1 MSPKNSNKEILVVDD
16 DQAIRWTLKEAL
28 QSWGF
33 MPIEA
38 GTVAEATKVFN
49 SHLPSA
55 VLLDIDLPDGSGLD
69 VLREIKSEH
78 HDAIV
83 IMITGNVHIDNTIS
97 ALRGGAYDFIGKPI
111 TLEELR
117 VTIRNAIETHDL
129 RREVDQVRKERAR
142 EFNFRQIVGESTAMK
157 KMLGLA
163 AKVAESDVVSV
174 LLQGE
179 SGTGKDLVAK
189 AIHYGSQRAER
200 PFVAVNCAA
209 LPATLIESE
218 LFGYEKGAFTDAKA
232 RKEGLFE
239 QAEGGTLLLD
249 EIGELELSL
258 QAKLLRVL
266 EEGAF
271 RRVGGLKDIP
281 MDVRVLAASNR
292 DLKSE
297 SEAGRFRLDLYYRL
311 SVIQIDIP
319 PLRERGDDVLLL
331 AQHYIDT
338 IGSRLKR
345 NRKISELSPEA
356 RDVFRRYHWPG
367 NVREL
372 RNVIER
378 ALILEENDQITTE
391 YLPGGLLMSPRPSS
405 LTSGADLPAQFVLPA
420 EGISLDEAELSFVRQ
435 AIERSGGNQ
444 TRAAELLG
452 ISRDQLRYRLKK
464 LEEVQ
469 VNPDPMT

>member
-1 MSPKNSNKEILVVDD
+1 MPSRNSNERILVVDD
-16 DQAIRWTLKEAL
+16 DEAIRWTLREAL

-33 MPIEA
+33 AAAEA
-38 GTVAEATKVFN
+38 GTVADARAQLLAE
-49 SHLPSA
+49 LPAA

-69 VLREIKSEH
+69 VLRDIKREH
-78 HDAIV
+78 EDVVV
-83 IMITGNVHIDNTIS
+83 IMITGNVRVDNTIS

-111 TLEELR
+111 NLEELR
-117 VTIRNAIETHDL
+117 VTIRNAVEARQL
-129 RREVDQVRKERAR
+129 RKEVAQARKERAH
-142 EFNFRQIVGESTAMK
+142 EFNFAQIVGESAAMK
-157 KMLGLA
+157 KMLALA
-163 AKVAESDVVSV
+163 AKVADSEVSSV

-189 AIHYGSQRAER
+189 AVHYGSQRADR

-281 MDVRVLAASNR
+281 LDVRVLAASNR
-292 DLKSE
+292 DLKTE

-311 SVIQIDIP
+311 SIIQIDIP
-319 PLRERGDDVLLL
+319 SLRERGDDVLLL
-331 AQHYIDT
+331 AQHYIDR
-338 IGSRLKR
+338 ISARLKR
-345 NRKISELSPEA
+345 KKRITGLSAAATE
-356 RDVFRRYHWPG
+356 VFRKYNWPG

-378 ALILEENDQITTE
+378 ALILEDADEITTE
-391 YLPGGLLMSPRPSS
+391 YLPDGLTPVHGLTRSS
-405 LTSGADLPAQFVLPA
+405 ATQSSFALPA

-444 TRAAELLG
+444 TRAAQLLG

-464 LEEVQ
+464 LEETQ
-469 VNPDPMT
+469 VATADAES